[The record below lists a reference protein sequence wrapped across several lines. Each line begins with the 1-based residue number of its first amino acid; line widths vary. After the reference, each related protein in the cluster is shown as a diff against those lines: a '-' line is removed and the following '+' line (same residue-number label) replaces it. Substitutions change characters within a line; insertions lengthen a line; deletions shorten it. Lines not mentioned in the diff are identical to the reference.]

1 MVRLDWTS
9 HALNKI
15 EDICHYM
22 DDYNVDLSKKFMKS
36 VKNELDLLKQFPK
49 IGRIVPER
57 NNENLREI
65 FIKKFRVLYFYEK
78 NKITIL
84 TILHFKQ
91 DFTLR

>member
-1 MVRLDWTS
+1 MVRLNWTS

-15 EDICHYM
+15 EDTCHYM
-22 DDYNVDLSKKFMKS
+22 DGYDVDSSKKFMKS
-36 VKNELDLLKQFPK
+36 VKIELDSLKQFPK

-65 FIKKFRVLYFYEK
+65 FIKKFRFLYIYEK
-78 NKITIL
+78 NEITIL

>member
-1 MVRLDWTS
+1 MVRLNWTS

-15 EDICHYM
+15 EDICHYI
-22 DDYNVDLSKKFMKS
+22 DGYDVDSSKKFMKS
-36 VKNELDLLKQFPK
+36 VKIELDSLKQFPK

-65 FIKKFRVLYFYEK
+65 FIKKFRFLYIYEK
-78 NKITIL
+78 NEITIL